1 MDHRPPNALSRLLR
15 IDNLRMTRK
24 LVVVAGLM
32 FGFGYA
38 LVPIY
43 KAICKALGVNVLSIS
58 ERGGPTSRERPANTQ
73 VDTSRTVTI
82 EFDANARGPWD
93 FKPAVRSLQV
103 HPGEVATVMYEFR
116 NMQNRTMAAQ
126 AIASF
131 APMNSAAHFNKL
143 ECFCFNEYTLK
154 PGESRQWPVVFYV
167 DAKLPK
173 DVTTITLSY
182 TFFEVG
188 GKVPMPPSGDT
199 AHPAPA
205 AKQAAHA
212 TAEQRS

>member
-1 MDHRPPNALSRLLR
+1 MDRRSPRNLGTLLR
-15 IDNLRMTRK
+15 GDNRRMTAK
-24 LVVVAGLM
+24 LAVVALLM

-43 KAICKALGVNVLSIS
+43 KAICDALGVNVLSLS
-58 ERGGPTSRERPANTQ
+58 ERGGPTAREAPANTQ
-73 VDTSRTVTI
+73 VDRSRTVTI

-93 FKPAVRSLQV
+93 FKPAMRSLQV

-116 NMQNRTMAAQ
+116 NRQDRTMAAQ

-143 ECFCFNEYTLK
+143 ECFCFNEYTLA
-154 PGESRQWPVVFYV
+154 PGESRQWPVVFYI
-167 DAKLPK
+167 DGKLPK

-182 TFFEVG
+182 TFFEVEG
-188 GKVPMPPSGDT
+188 GTVERKG
-199 AHPAPA
+199 
-205 AKQAAHA
+205 
-212 TAEQRS
+212 